1 MSKKALERAE
11 EQIQRGLSEIVEFEA
26 RDPRFS
32 LVTIMDVRLSIDFRH
47 ATVYISVLEESTE
60 AETLAALREHRGFFR
75 SELAKKL
82 NLRYT
87 PELIFQIDE
96 ASKRARRIEE
106 LLAQEKPPHPNSHG

>member
-1 MSKKALERAE
+1 MAVK
-11 EQIQRGLSEIVEFEA
+11 
-26 RDPRFS
+26 
-32 LVTIMDVRLSIDFRH
+32 LSIDFRQ
-47 ATVYISVLEESTE
+47 ATVYISALDESTE

-82 NLRYT
+82 DFRHT

-106 LLAQEKPPHPNSHG
+106 LLAQEKPRDKSPG

>member
-11 EQIQRGLSEIVEFEA
+11 EQIQRALSEIFEFEA
-26 RDPRFS
+26 RDPRFH
-32 LVTIMDVRLSIDFRH
+32 LVTIMGVKLSMDFRH
-47 ATVYISVLEESTE
+47 ATVYISVLHESTE
-60 AETLAALREHRGFFR
+60 AETLTALREHKGFFR

-106 LLAQEKPPHPNSHG
+106 LLTKEKEKQKP

>member
-1 MSKKALERAE
+1 MGKKALERAQE
-11 EQIQRGLSEIVEFEA
+11 RIQRALSEILEFEA

-32 LVTIMDVRLSIDFRH
+32 LVTIMGVKLSADFRR
-47 ATVYISVLEESTE
+47 ATVYISVLDESTE

-82 NLRYT
+82 DVRHT

-96 ASKRARRIEE
+96 ATKRAWRIES
-106 LLAQEKPPHPNSHG
+106 LLSQEKEKP